1 MHGTRLKFRALCYK
15 MLQCKNQKIL
25 SEGMGMKRNKLIA
38 LLLTSVMAAGA
49 VASCDSTVDPSTSE
63 TATETSVTSV
73 TSAPTPTDVPPDLEG
88 YRKPVSLC
96 RRF

>member
-25 SEGMGMKRNKLIA
+25 REDMGMKRNKLIA

-49 VASCDSTVDPSTSE
+49 VASCNSTVDPSTSE
-63 TATETSVTSV
+63 SVSETTEVI
-73 TSAPTPTDVPPDLEG
+73 PGCGDDL
-88 YRKPVSLC
+88 
-96 RRF
+96 